1 MPRPRAAETVR
12 ILHVIPSISPLRGG
26 PSRAVIEM
34 VAALRREGVDAGIL
48 TTNDHGPGLHPD
60 LVLGRWQHHQGV
72 PVLAFRRWNPPLAPL
87 REFAFSPGLSLWLA
101 RHLRRYQLLHI
112 HALFSYPSTSAMA
125 QARWAGVPY
134 ILRSIGQLSPWS
146 LAQSSGRKRWLLRL
160 IERRNLQGA
169 AALHFTT
176 DAERDEAV
184 ALGLSPPALVLPL
197 GVRRPEPAPEQG
209 PSNDSPGVRFLFLS
223 RLHPKKQL
231 EHLLEACAL
240 LRQERPKAAWE
251 LWIAGDGE
259 PRYVASLQ
267 RLAIAMGVGQHCHWL
282 GFLEGQAKWRTLQ
295 EADWF
300 ILPSAA
306 ENFGIAAV
314 EALAAGTPVILSP
327 EVAVAA
333 SVLRAGAGIIST
345 SEPARLAEALA
356 RALEGP
362 SLSMRTAA
370 LNLAES
376 DFSWSTIAHRL
387 RATYGQ
393 LLSPSAGR

>member
-1 MPRPRAAETVR
+1 MK

-34 VAALRREGVDAGIL
+34 VAALRQEGVDAAIL
-48 TTNDHGPGLHPD
+48 TTDDHGPGRHPD
-60 LVLGRWQHHQGV
+60 LVLGRWQRHQGV
-72 PVLAFRRWNPPLAPL
+72 PVLAFRRWSPPVAAL
-87 REFAFSPGLSLWLA
+87 REFAISPGLSLWLA
-101 RHLRRYQLLHI
+101 RHLHRYQLLHI

-146 LAQSSGRKRWLLRL
+146 LAQSRGRKRWLLRL
-160 IERRNLQGA
+160 IERRNLEGA

-176 DAERDEAV
+176 TAERDEA
-184 ALGLSPPALVLPL
+184 AGLGLSPPALVLPL
-197 GVRRPEPAPEQG
+197 GVRRPG
-209 PSNDSPGVRFLFLS
+209 PPPGPPQPPGSGGVRFLFLS

-240 LRQERPKAAWE
+240 LQRSRPAARWE

-259 PRYVASLQ
+259 PRYVAALHRQ
-267 RLAIAMGVGQHCHWL
+267 AEALGIGERCRWL
-282 GFLEGQAKWRTLQ
+282 GFVQGAAKWQALE
-295 EADWF
+295 EADWYV
-300 ILPSAA
+300 LPSAA

-333 SVLRAGAGIIST
+333 SVLRAGAGLVCA
-345 SEPARLAEALA
+345 SEPEPLAATLE
-356 RALEGP
+356 RALETP
-362 SLSMRTAA
+362 SLSMRAAA
-370 LNLAES
+370 LNLAGS
-376 DFSWSTIAHRL
+376 DFSWSTIALRL
-387 RATYGQ
+387 RAAYGQ